1 MSAGTKGL
9 REDSGRSVAV
19 IEHHEGRNAEDPQIN
34 KAGYFLAAGG
44 AALLALACFLPWITA
59 SAPFIGTISRNGMD
73 NGGDGVWLL
82 VGAVAVFAIA
92 MWGAF
97 TGRENA
103 ASIGWIYMAL
113 GVITF
118 VVGVL
123 EKNDV
128 TDRIATATSASSL
141 IVASTGTGIWLI
153 FVAGALVAVG
163 GFLLIRKTDVP
174 VRPDR

>member
-1 MSAGTKGL
+1 
-9 REDSGRSVAV
+9 
-19 IEHHEGRNAEDPQIN
+19 
-34 KAGYFLAAGG
+34 
-44 AALLALACFLPWITA
+44 
-59 SAPFIGTISRNGMD
+59 
-73 NGGDGVWLL
+73 
-82 VGAVAVFAIA
+82 
-92 MWGAF
+92 
-97 TGRENA
+97 
-103 ASIGWIYMAL
+103 MAL